1 MILVVSHPGDDHSR
15 AVLAALRRR
24 GAAAALL
31 DLARFP
37 RRIRLSMS
45 WGASG
50 ARGTRIALPD
60 GREVRADQVV
70 AVWWRRPLPY
80 EPDPRVR
87 PARRGFVLR
96 ECAGAMEGLWL
107 GLDARWVNHP
117 AHDDAASRKPW
128 QLTLAQHIGLPI
140 PRTLVT
146 NDPAR
151 ARAFVRSRRA
161 GRTVFKA
168 LSATPSDWRETRL
181 MRGEEVA
188 RLHLV
193 RFAPIIFQE
202 YVEGTDVRVTLVGK
216 RTFAA
221 AVHAEETDYPVDF
234 RVVFDRARVEPEA
247 LPAAVERRL
256 RRFARALGLSY
267 AAFDLRRRPDGR
279 YVFLEVNPSGQ
290 WLFVERRTGQPI
302 TEAVAS
308 LLDRGR

>member
-1 MILVVSHPGDDHSR
+1 MILVVSHAGDDHAR
-15 AVLAALRRR
+15 AVLAALRSR

-31 DLARFP
+31 DLAHFP
-37 RRIRLSMS
+37 RRIRLAMS
-45 WGASG
+45 WGLPG
-50 ARGTRIALPD
+50 AWPARLALAD
-60 GREVRADQVV
+60 GRQVRADRIE
-70 AVWWRRPLPY
+70 AIWWRRPRPY
-80 EPDPRVR
+80 RPDPRVR
-87 PARRGFVLR
+87 PARRDFVYR
-96 ECAGAMEGLWL
+96 ECAGALEGLWL

-117 AHDDAASRKPW
+117 AQDDAASRKPW
-128 QLTLAQHIGLPI
+128 QLTVAQRLGLDI
-140 PRTLVT
+140 PRTMVT

-151 ARAFVRSRRA
+151 ARAFVRSRRL

-181 MRGEEVA
+181 VRSQELA

-193 RFAPIIFQE
+193 RYAPIVFQE

-221 AVHAEETDYPVDF
+221 AIHAEETDYPADF
-234 RVVFDRARVEPEA
+234 RVVFDRARVEPVA
-247 LPAAVERRL
+247 LPPVVERRL
-256 RRFARALGLSY
+256 QRLAGALGLSY

-279 YVFLEVNPSGQ
+279 YLFLEVNPSGQ

-308 LLDRGR
+308 LLARGR